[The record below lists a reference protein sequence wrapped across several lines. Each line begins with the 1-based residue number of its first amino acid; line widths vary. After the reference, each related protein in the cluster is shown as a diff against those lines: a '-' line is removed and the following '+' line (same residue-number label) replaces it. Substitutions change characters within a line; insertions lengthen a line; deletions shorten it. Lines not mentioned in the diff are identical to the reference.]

1 MSEWKDMRDVTQTI
15 LDEIDAKNAKAFYRN
30 LKSLENL
37 KEYEEMKSKYTQF
50 KSQND
55 NLEADRPEFV
65 DLMKKND
72 KNLNKYFREQKKMY
86 SKILG

>member
-50 KSQND
+50 KS
-55 NLEADRPEFV
+55 
-65 DLMKKND
+65 
-72 KNLNKYFREQKKMY
+72 
-86 SKILG
+86 